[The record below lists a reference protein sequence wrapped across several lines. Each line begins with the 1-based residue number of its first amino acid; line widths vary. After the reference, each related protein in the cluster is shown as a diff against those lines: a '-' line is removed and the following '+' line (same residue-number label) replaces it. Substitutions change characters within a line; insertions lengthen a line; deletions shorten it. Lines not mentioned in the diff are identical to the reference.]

1 MNEHAGATDGG
12 RGIKDVARDQ
22 FKLIQGD
29 SELQRFILSRALM
42 TATALY
48 GPLYVALAQR
58 SGGQALD
65 NLGWLLLVRAGRC
78 AQWIVLGYICRPLQ
92 PSNNGD

>member
-22 FKLIQGD
+22 FRLIQGD

-58 SGGQALD
+58 SGGQACPSACAPDESLRGIHGRLQ
-65 NLGWLLLVRAGRC
+65 LG
-78 AQWIVLGYICRPLQ
+78 
-92 PSNNGD
+92 